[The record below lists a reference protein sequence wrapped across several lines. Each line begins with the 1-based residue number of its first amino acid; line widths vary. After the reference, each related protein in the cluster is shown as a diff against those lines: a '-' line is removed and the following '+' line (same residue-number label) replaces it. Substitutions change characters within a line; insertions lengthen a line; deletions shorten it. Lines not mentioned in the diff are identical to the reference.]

1 MAHKVFEHKSIL
13 PGTVEQAWAFHAQ
26 PGAFSK
32 LTPPPIFVQMID
44 NQLKSLTEGT
54 VDFRL
59 WFGPIPVHW
68 IARHEPGLIPTSF
81 TDRQVSGPLAYWEHQ
96 HVMRPVTEGVELLD
110 HITLEH
116 KSGLAGWLTRLFFD
130 GLPLRF
136 LFVYRH
142 WRTRQAMHHTGY

>member
-1 MAHKVFEHKSIL
+1 MARTVFEHQSIL
-13 PGTVEQAWAFHAQ
+13 SGTVEQAWAFHAQ

-59 WFGPIPVHW
+59 WFGPIPAHW
-68 IARHEPGLIPTSF
+68 IAQHRPGPTPTSF
-81 TDRQVSGPLAYWEHQ
+81 IDQQIIGPLAYWEH
-96 HVMRPVTEGVELLD
+96 HHLMRAVPGGVELVD
-110 HITLEH
+110 RITIEH
-116 KSGLAGWLTRLFFD
+116 KPGLAGLLTRLFFD

-136 LFVYRH
+136 LFIYRH
-142 WRTRQAMHHTGY
+142 LRTRLGMRRM